1 MYTILCMLC
10 ASSKSAK
17 SDDIKMTEPTQVPYE
32 LYCNYVQ
39 LSSTIA
45 DVSLQAYI
53 YIHIINLQHMHLSM
67 CNCNGKY

>member
-17 SDDIKMTEPTQVPYE
+17 SDDVKMTEPTQVPYE

-39 LSSTIA
+39 FSSTIA
-45 DVSLQAYI
+45 RVSLQAYI
-53 YIHIINLQHMHLSM
+53 YIQYHQSATHALKHVQL
-67 CNCNGKY
+67 

>member
-10 ASSKSAK
+10 VSSKSAK

-39 LSSTIA
+39 FSSTIA
-45 DVSLQAYI
+45 HVSLQAYM
-53 YIHIINLQHMHLSM
+53 YISLI
-67 CNCNGKY
+67 CNTCT